1 MMLKGGLIQSVLSHL
16 LWSHKNPMQQWG
28 AFPVLQVRV
37 ETPPLVLYI
46 RALEIAELFPNQ
58 MQQNYSL

>member
-1 MMLKGGLIQSVLSHL
+1 
-16 LWSHKNPMQQWG
+16 MQQWG